1 MARVTQ
7 QHVDARRESILDSA
21 AQLFA
26 RKGFSTTTMADIAAD
41 ADLSA
46 GAIYRYFSSK
56 DELMR
61 AVFDDAVERNQ
72 QMFQS
77 AAEDASSP
85 FEALVKIGRRNWI
98 DFDDRDDLICQI
110 QMALTAARDPEDFGL
125 ELSEI
130 RRVVRGM
137 LEQMIRAA
145 QESGEISPDVDPAT
159 LALVLQAA
167 TGGIQMLKLEETEP
181 LDVESGFELLVRM
194 VASLSSDISRSHD
207 SHER

>member
-26 RKGFSTTTMADIAAD
+26 RKGFSSTTMADIAAD

-159 LALVLQAA
+159 LALILQAA

-194 VASLSSDISRSHD
+194 VADLGFDRPRSHD